1 MKPPKHLDVW
11 SLQKPQFCNFSYTK
25 HIHFKGLYCEKWECH
40 HIFWMQ
46 YCQKLSLKKK
56 VLLDLLPGVTFF
68 FPFQPSMS
76 IKLFTWSGLF
86 EPCSGK
92 CIVSDEILCKL
103 IFNFFFYYYFIS
115 AWHLWLYGILFDGS
129 SFKGWKK
136 KMYLPCIQEDVNET
150 SDPFF
155 QNCDFCRPPNILGNW
170 SIHHSVF
177 SCATI
182 LRVPDI
188 HL

>member
-1 MKPPKHLDVW
+1 MSDLWRNHNFATSPTKSTYISKVCTVKRENTITY
-11 SLQKPQFCNFSYTK
+11 SGCNTVRNF
-25 HIHFKGLYCEKWECH
+25 
-40 HIFWMQ
+40 
-46 YCQKLSLKKK
+46 LKKK
-56 VLLDLLPGVTFF
+56 KKSSFGFATWSNFFF

-76 IKLFTWSGLF
+76 VKLFTWSGLF

-115 AWHLWLYGILFDGS
+115 VWHLWLYGILFDGS

-170 SIHHSVF
+170 SIHHSMF